1 MLLLIRINLLGRAK
15 GSKARRIGPTL
26 PDVPNLGILI
36 FVLLLVIEGAVFYL
50 WQMTATDSARAVDN
64 QVRLREKEFKDLTEN
79 KRLIGEAQEQ
89 VTKLKK
95 NKVLFDEMFAEK
107 VGPVNA
113 LTYLSFVLHPRDES
127 ITAGDELKA
136 MEAAG
141 WRVNW
146 DARRAWITSYRE
158 LGGEVTIQG
167 EALAHED
174 VAELQRRLE
183 SSPYF
188 RNPKLVYQ
196 DVKRDDKLGAPF
208 VDFSIRAWLVY
219 LVEPIPG
226 LLPPGVEPE
235 APAATA
241 GPEGGDAAAGDGTAA
256 DASGDGEAGA
266 DATAGP
272 DVGLIG
278 AKAPA
283 IVLPLPPTP
292 VDAGPANIAADA
304 ESTAAVDAQEADVPT
319 VEVAPPK
326 PPEPKPE
333 PAKAA
338 PAKEE
343 PARAAL
349 PAAGQGDKPQPAA
362 ESAAPP
368 SANEP

>member
-1 MLLLIRINLLGRAK
+1 MLLMIRINLLGRQK
-15 GSKARRIGPTL
+15 GARTRRVGPTL
-26 PDVPNLGILI
+26 PDVPNLGILV

-50 WQMTATDSARAVDN
+50 WQMTASDGARSVDN
-64 QVRLREKEFKDLTEN
+64 QVRMRDKEYKELENN
-79 KRLIGEAQEQ
+79 KRLITEAQEQ

-95 NKVLFDEMFAEK
+95 NKLLFDEMFAEK

-113 LTYLSFVLHPRDES
+113 LTYLSFVLQPRDEA
-127 ITAGDELKA
+127 ITASDELKA

-146 DARRAWITSYRE
+146 DARRAWMTSYRE
-158 LGGEVTIQG
+158 LGGEVTLQG
-167 EALAHED
+167 EALSHED

-183 SSPYF
+183 SSPFF

-196 DVKRDDKLGAPF
+196 DVKKDDKLGVPF

-235 APAATA
+235 PAAVA
-241 GPEGGDAAAGDGTAA
+241 GGPEGADAGAGDGEAADGHGDADGDAAATDAA
-256 DASGDGEAGA
+256 
-266 DATAGP
+266 
-272 DVGLIG
+272 VIG
-278 AKAPA
+278 AKTPA

-292 VDAGPANIAADA
+292 AAARSADAGSDADA
-304 ESTAAVDAQEADVPT
+304 AQDAQDAVTAPDVPI
-319 VEVAPPK
+319 EDAAPPVK
-326 PPEPKPE
+326 PAEPKPE

-338 PAKEE
+338 PAKDE
-343 PARAAL
+343 PAKAPL
-349 PAAGQGDKPQPAA
+349 PAAGSGDKPPPAA
-362 ESAAPP
+362 ESAPAP